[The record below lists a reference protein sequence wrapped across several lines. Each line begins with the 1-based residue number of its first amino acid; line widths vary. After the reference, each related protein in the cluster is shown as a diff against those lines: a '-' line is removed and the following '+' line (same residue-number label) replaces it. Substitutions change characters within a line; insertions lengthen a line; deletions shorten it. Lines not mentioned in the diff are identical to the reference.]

1 MDIHKFIEQLPDDIN
16 LLVKC
21 KQQMHELLADKLRT
35 LRKIKQA
42 RKKRLVVR
50 PRIYISESSS
60 DEAEE

>member
-1 MDIHKFIEQLPDDIN
+1 MDIHEFVEQLPDDIA

-21 KQQMHELLADKLRT
+21 KQQMNELLANKLRT
-35 LRKIKQA
+35 LREIKQN

-60 DEAEE
+60 DEVE

>member
-1 MDIHKFIEQLPDDIN
+1 MDIHEFVEQLPDDIA

-21 KQQMHELLADKLRT
+21 KQKMNELLANKLRS
-35 LRKIKQA
+35 LREIKQN

-60 DEAEE
+60 DEVE

>member
-1 MDIHKFIEQLPDDIN
+1 MDIHEFVEQLPDDIA

-21 KQQMHELLADKLRT
+21 KQKMNELLANKLRT
-35 LRKIKQA
+35 LRIIKQN

-60 DEAEE
+60 DEVE

>member
-1 MDIHKFIEQLPDDIN
+1 MDIHEFIEQLPDDID

-21 KQQMHELLADKLRT
+21 KQKMNELLANKLRT
-35 LRKIKQA
+35 LRIIKQN

-60 DEAEE
+60 DEVE

>member
-1 MDIHKFIEQLPDDIN
+1 MDIHEFVEQLPDDIA

-21 KQQMHELLADKLRT
+21 KQKMNELLANKLRS
-35 LRKIKQA
+35 LRKIKQN

-60 DEAEE
+60 DEVE

>member
-1 MDIHKFIEQLPDDIN
+1 MNISEFIEQLPDDID

-21 KQQMHELLADKLRT
+21 KQKMNELLADKLRT

-60 DEAEE
+60 DEAE

>member
-1 MDIHKFIEQLPDDIN
+1 MDIHEFIDQLPDDIT

-21 KQQMHELLADKLRT
+21 KQQMNELLANKLRS
-35 LRKIKQA
+35 LRKIKQN

-60 DEAEE
+60 DEVE

>member
-1 MDIHKFIEQLPDDIN
+1 MDISEFIEQLPDDID

-21 KQQMHELLADKLRT
+21 KQKMHELLADKLRT

-60 DEAEE
+60 DEAE